1 MTFKELLDSVSFDEV
16 ERQIRKMYPYPETGN
31 LGWYK
36 IHFDMLRLLT
46 PRHDDDAN
54 DDVCRI
60 TMENW
65 DDGSRPHLH
74 AYPMEGDLWEHSLT
88 KEIVIAPD
96 LKATNEEIAACC
108 LWHTSFYG
116 FTEEDWD
123 ERFRCYDIDIDFM
136 DRWND
141 DVYFEKC
148 ANRNFAIIRENGGEI
163 PTVKDLSPKRKKQL
177 IHKLKESRW
186 YGSYLKGKVK
196 LRCAFKKRLA
206 ARYFKR
212 MTDISDFIVKAI
224 PAINDK
230 ANDNYMK
237 TEDLCNLFQSELFY
251 SEDLTSFADEG
262 TTGAKYLLN
271 LILIYDMLPHFDR
284 VVYILTTGKPIEE
297 AVTEDIMA
305 LENCIC
311 GSCKSADVIYATD
324 PSLGRQIRINY
335 ATFESKF
342 PLFK

>member
-1 MTFKELLDSVSFDEV
+1 MTFKELLDSVSYDEV

-31 LGWYK
+31 LGWYRM
-36 IHFDMLRLLT
+36 HFDMLRLLT
-46 PRHDDDAN
+46 PKHDDDAN

-60 TMENW
+60 TMEDW
-65 DDGSRPHLH
+65 DDGSGPHLD
-74 AYPMEGDLWEHSLT
+74 ASPMEGDLWEHSLT

-96 LKATNEEIAACC
+96 VKATNEEIAACC

-123 ERFRCYDIDIDFM
+123 ERFRCYDIGIDFM
-136 DRWND
+136 DRWD
-141 DVYFEKC
+141 DDIFFEKF
-148 ANRNFAIIRENGGEI
+148 AKKNFGIIRENGGEM
-163 PTVKDLSPKRKKQL
+163 PTVKDLSPKREKQL
-177 IHKLKESRW
+177 LYKLKESRW
-186 YGSYLKGKVK
+186 YGNYLSGEVK
-196 LRCAFKKRLA
+196 MRCAFKKRLA

-224 PAINDK
+224 PALNDK
-230 ANDNYMK
+230 KNDNYMK
-237 TEDLCNLFQSELFY
+237 IEELCNLFQSELFY

-262 TTGAKYLLN
+262 TTGAKYLQN
-271 LILIYDMLPHFDR
+271 MILIYDMLPHFDR

-297 AVTEDIMA
+297 AMSEDIMA
-305 LENCIC
+305 LENGIC

-335 ATFESKF
+335 ATFDSKY
-342 PLFK
+342 PLVK